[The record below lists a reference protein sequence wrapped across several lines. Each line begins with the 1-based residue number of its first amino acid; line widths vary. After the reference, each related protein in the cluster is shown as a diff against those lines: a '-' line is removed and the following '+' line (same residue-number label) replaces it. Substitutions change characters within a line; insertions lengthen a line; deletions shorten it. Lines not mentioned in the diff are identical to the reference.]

1 MKFVSIDLSRDQDE
15 PLVLGWKNLFTTLWR
30 EIFTLIRAN
39 LCFLLFCLPVITIPP
54 AMCALHGVCMDAIR
68 GKKCRVLRCFL
79 DTLRRQF
86 LQSWAAALAFG
97 AVEFAAVFG
106 AWFYFTRAQG
116 NWVVM
121 LLGLLMSAI
130 AVVGYLMVPYCL
142 TMLARVDLPMVKAVK
157 NAFLLA
163 FLNLRFSICS
173 GVIVF
178 ALLTVWALLWL
189 YVIPLLL
196 LCAFSLTAYAAVY
209 FSLFGLQKFVLTEEL

>member
-86 LQSWAAALAFG
+86 LQS
-97 AVEFAAVFG
+97 
-106 AWFYFTRAQG
+106 FY
-116 NWVVM
+116 
-121 LLGLLMSAI
+121 L
-130 AVVGYLMVPYCL
+130 
-142 TMLARVDLPMVKAVK
+142 
-157 NAFLLA
+157 
-163 FLNLRFSICS
+163 
-173 GVIVF
+173 
-178 ALLTVWALLWL
+178 
-189 YVIPLLL
+189 
-196 LCAFSLTAYAAVY
+196 
-209 FSLFGLQKFVLTEEL
+209 